1 MNTTDYK
8 KQFRNSAAWKNLRL
22 MKFAEQKV
30 DPVTGSKLQAKA
42 NLHHL
47 DENPEH
53 YTDISDPTHFVLLN
67 YETHSVLHYLWGDG
81 KRRYDWRKRLD
92 ALRKLCEQMDCINSS
107 DTVKNV

>member
-1 MNTTDYK
+1 MNTTINK
-8 KQFRNSAAWKNLRL
+8 KQFRNSAAWKNFRL
-22 MKFAEQKV
+22 MKFAEQKT
-30 DPVTGSKLQAKA
+30 DPVTGAKLTSRA

-81 KRRYDWRKRLD
+81 KRRLDWRKRLD
-92 ALRKLCEQMDCINSS
+92 RLRKLCERMDDIN
-107 DTVKNV
+107 DAHK